1 MLADVELPVSGPVLI
16 GRSSELSA
24 LGAALAVVSGGRPS
38 VVMVAG
44 EAGVGKSLLV
54 REFAERS
61 RGAGLRV
68 LIGGCLELGA
78 SGLPFAP
85 FTSVLRDLVREL
97 GVAGVAELLP
107 GGDTRELARLLPEF
121 GEPTGPGHAG
131 EEGRSRLFE
140 QVLTLLEHLATAR
153 PVLLVIEDLHWAD
166 RSSRDLLSF
175 LIHNQQSL
183 DGLLIIV
190 TYRSEELHRTHPL
203 RPLLA
208 ELSRIGW
215 VSSMNLS
222 RLTHQQT
229 GELVAQITGGKPAD
243 DLLAAVYRR
252 TEGNPL
258 FVQALLGEP
267 ELSDG
272 LPETL
277 RDLLVGS
284 VRRLPEPAQEVLRV
298 ASAGGPRVGHRLL
311 ATVTGLDAAALARA
325 LRPAVAAN
333 VLLAGAAEYAFR
345 HALIQE
351 AVHGELLPGER
362 SHVHSRFAEAI
373 AADPALVPQGRSAAE
388 QAYHW
393 YAAQDMPRALTGAWQ
408 AARQAGR
415 VLAHAEQLA
424 MLSRVLELWEQVP
437 DAAQRIGTDHVT
449 VLETAVRAATVAGD
463 LDRGIGLADAALR
476 EVDTMT
482 EPVRAALLL
491 EARGRLKYQLGGK
504 DFAGDLREAVRLVP
518 ADPPSPA
525 RARVLEALTHYTLR
539 VHGGWDDP
547 ALRAMAEEAIVTAH
561 RAGDPAT
568 EAAALVSLAC
578 AEPIA
583 GNEDRIRVLLAQARE
598 VASQVGA
605 HQPLLQAII
614 TESDTLEAMG
624 LHEQAATAARGG
636 IAAARA
642 YGLARTFGT
651 VLASN
656 LAEPLV
662 SLGRWD
668 EAAEVI
674 EHALQLA
681 PPRVSQTYLWRLS
694 GEIAVARGNLAAAAE
709 AVASIRAVLD
719 ETRNHD
725 QYHLPAAR
733 LETELRLAEGH
744 PGAALAAVGD
754 ALDCFEPLPSA
765 RQAWPLL
772 VAGARACAAAAV
784 ITGPEG
790 TFTARAAAV
799 CDRLRIDADK
809 LTVGGPLQHAHQLT
823 FAAEAG
829 RADRA
834 IAAISAGKPSP
845 PQDIGAAWDQVTQA
859 WETVGEPYPL
869 AIALLRSAEAA
880 LGTGDRD
887 GGGFRLRRAAELA
900 RRLGAAPLGQDIDLL
915 ARRARI
921 PLDGPADTPIGYA
934 APGPVT
940 ERERLGLTAREFDV
954 LRLLAAG
961 RSNPE
966 IARELFISV
975 KTASVHVSNILRKLK
990 VTSRGEAAAAA
1001 HQLRL
1006 FDSSL

>member
-1 MLADVELPVSGPVLI
+1 MLAGVELPVSGSVLI
-16 GRSSELSA
+16 GRSSELSR
-24 LGAALAVVSGGRPS
+24 LGAALKMVSGGRPS
-38 VVMVAG
+38 VVMVGG
-44 EAGVGKSLLV
+44 EAGVGKSRLV
-54 REFAERS
+54 HEFAERS
-61 RGAGLRV
+61 RGAGWRV

-78 SGLPFAP
+78 SGLPLAP

-97 GVAGVAELLP
+97 GAAGVAELLP
-107 GGDTRELARLLPEF
+107 DGDTRELARLLPEF

-131 EEGRSRLFE
+131 EARSRLFE
-140 QVLTLLEHLATAR
+140 QVLTLLEHLAAAR

-183 DGLLIIV
+183 DGLLMIV

-215 VSSMNLS
+215 VAGLS
-222 RLTHQQT
+222 LGRLTRQQT
-229 GELVAQITGGKPAD
+229 SELVAEIIDGKPAD

-267 ELSDG
+267 ELCNG

-284 VRRLPEPAQEVLRV
+284 VRRLPEPAQEVVRV
-298 ASAGGPRVGHRLL
+298 ASASGPRTSHRLL
-311 ATVTGLDAAALARA
+311 ATVTGLDDAALARA

-333 VLLAGAAEYAFR
+333 VLLVGDAEYAFR

-351 AVHGELLPGER
+351 AVHDELLPGER
-362 SHVHSRFAEAI
+362 SQVHSRFAEAI

-393 YAAQDMPRALTGAWQ
+393 YAARDMPRALTSAWQ
-408 AARQAGR
+408 ASRQAGQ
-415 VLAHAEQLA
+415 VLAHAEQLEV
-424 MLSRVLELWEQVP
+424 LSRVLELWKQVP
-437 DAAQRIGTDHVT
+437 DAAHRIGADHLT
-449 VLETAVRAATVAGD
+449 VLETAVQAATMAGD
-463 LDRGIGLADAALR
+463 LDHGIRLADAALR
-476 EVDTMT
+476 EIDATT

-491 EARGRLKYQLGGK
+491 EARGRLKYQLGRK

-518 ADPPSPA
+518 AEPPSPA

-578 AEPIA
+578 AEPIT
-583 GNEDRIRVLLAQARE
+583 GNEDRIQALLAQARD
-598 VASQVGA
+598 VASQVNA
-605 HQPLLQAII
+605 HQPLLQATI
-614 TESDTLEAMG
+614 TESDTLEGIG
-624 LHEQAATAARGG
+624 LHEQAVSAARGG
-636 IAAARA
+636 LAAARE

-681 PPRVSQTYLWRLS
+681 PPRASRTYLWRLS
-694 GEIAVARGNLAAAAE
+694 GEIALARGNLAAAAE

-719 ETRNHD
+719 ETRYHD
-725 QYHLPAAR
+725 QYHLPATR
-733 LETELRLAEGH
+733 LETELRLAEGY
-744 PGAALAAVGD
+744 PGSALAVVSGVLNHFD
-754 ALDCFEPLPSA
+754 LLPSA
-765 RQAWPLL
+765 RYTWPLL
-772 VAGARACAAAAV
+772 VVGARACAAAAV

-790 TFTARAAAV
+790 RFTARAAAV

-809 LTVGGPLQHAHQLT
+809 LAVGGPLQHAHQLT

-829 RADRA
+829 RAYRA
-834 IAAISAGKPSP
+834 IEAISAGKPSP
-845 PQDIGAAWDQVTQA
+845 SQDISADWDQVTQA
-859 WETVGEPYPL
+859 WETVGQPYPL
-869 AIALLRSAEAA
+869 AIALLRSAEAT
-880 LGTGDRD
+880 LVTGDRH
-887 GGGFRLRRAAELA
+887 GGAVRLRRAAELA
-900 RRLGAAPLGQDIDLL
+900 QRLGAAPLGQDIDRL

-921 PLDGPADTPIGYA
+921 PLDGPADTPVGYA

-940 ERERLGLTAREFDV
+940 EPERLGLTAREFEV
-954 LRLLAAG
+954 LRLVTDG

-975 KTASVHVSNILRKLK
+975 KTASVHVSNILRKLN

-1001 HQLRL
+1001 HRLRL
-1006 FDSSL
+1006 FDSPL